1 MERKTIPVSRL
12 AMPAPDIFT
21 PPQLAKRWGCTPASI
36 LALIQAGELRAF
48 STSPSTSRKRRW
60 KITLAAVADYECG
73 ATQSS
78 KAEPQA
84 PVRRSPGKR
93 NRKSRWAVS
102 TTLTETDRTCG

>member
-48 STSPSTSRKRRW
+48 STSPSTSKKRRW
-60 KITLAAVADYECG
+60 KITMSAVMDYESG
-73 ATQSS
+73 TTHPHARESQV
-78 KAEPQA
+78 P
-84 PVRRSPGKR
+84 PRRPSGTM
-93 NRKSRWAVS
+93 NRKSRWPVTGSRIHA
-102 TTLTETDRTCG
+102 RR